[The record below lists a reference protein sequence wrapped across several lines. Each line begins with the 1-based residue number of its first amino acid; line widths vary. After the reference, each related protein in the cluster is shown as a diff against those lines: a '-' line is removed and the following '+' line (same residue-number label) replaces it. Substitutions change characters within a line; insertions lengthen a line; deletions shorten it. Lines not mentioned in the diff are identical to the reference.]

1 MAFEK
6 QAYNIQELKENFQA
20 LKYSSTEY
28 LKLNI
33 YKNVIKIGLTVVNM
47 LLVVFVGLFALVF
60 LSVAVAISIS
70 NAMDSPS
77 AGFYIVAGFYLL
89 LIILFFAFGKKYLQ
103 KKVLLQSSRKFF
115 ND

>member
-6 QAYNIQELKENFQA
+6 QAYRIQELKENFKA

-33 YKNVIKIGLTVVNM
+33 FKNVIKIGLSVVNM
-47 LLVVFVGLFALVF
+47 LLVVFIGLIALIF

-70 NAMDSPS
+70 NALDTPS
-77 AGFYIVAGFYLL
+77 AGFYIVAGFYIL
-89 LIILFFAFGKKYLQ
+89 LIILFFVFGKKYLQ